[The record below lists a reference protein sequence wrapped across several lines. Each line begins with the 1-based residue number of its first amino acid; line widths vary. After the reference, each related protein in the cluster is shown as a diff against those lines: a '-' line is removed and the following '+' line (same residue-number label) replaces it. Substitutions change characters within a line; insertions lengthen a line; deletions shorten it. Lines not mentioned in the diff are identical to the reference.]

1 MGEMVA
7 YLKQH
12 MADNLAIYLFMAYI
26 VGGRPGAILAA
37 MAAGLSVF
45 LIVPAVWFMDTT
57 QIPIF
62 YFLFGT
68 LSRRPLARR
77 LSERFRERTARIRDS
92 GLLRRL
98 QCLGPPGVIAVAML
112 PFKGCGMMSGVLMS
126 KILRLPPARAA
137 VLLTAGSLAGCLLIA
152 GAGEVLLQLIGLRP
166 D

>member
-7 YLKQH
+7 LFKQH
-12 MADNLAIYLFMAYI
+12 VTDNLAVYLFLAY
-26 VGGRPGAILAA
+26 VVAGRPGAILAA

-45 LIVPAVWFMDTT
+45 LIVPAVWFMDAT
-57 QIPIF
+57 QIPMF

-77 LSERFRERTARIRDS
+77 LNERFRKRSERIRNS

-98 QCLGPPGVIAVAML
+98 ECLGPPGVIAVAML
-112 PFKGCGMMSGVLMS
+112 PLKGCGMMSGVLMS
-126 KILRLPPARAA
+126 KILRLPPARAT
-137 VLLTAGSLAGCLLIA
+137 VLLIAGSLAGCLLLA
-152 GAGEVLLQLIGLRP
+152 GAGEALLQLIGLRP